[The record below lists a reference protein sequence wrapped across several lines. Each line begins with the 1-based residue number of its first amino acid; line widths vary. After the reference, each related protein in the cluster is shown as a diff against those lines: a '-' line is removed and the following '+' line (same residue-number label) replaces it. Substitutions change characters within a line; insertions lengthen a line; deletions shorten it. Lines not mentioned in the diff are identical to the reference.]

1 MHVFIMPAKMTRIA
15 APVTTVKLCIRC
27 ASYQADQMR
36 LPRTSFRTLCFGEC
50 AIMALQVLR
59 ELRQETATMRG
70 SGMQISPEQ
79 GQFMAQLV
87 KLLNVKKYL
96 EVGVFTGYSSLAVA
110 LALPP
115 DGKVIGLDSDEKSM
129 ATARK
134 YWEKAGVQDR
144 VDAKVGKAEDTLA
157 EVMQQH
163 GPQSLDMAFIG
174 TPTPA

>member
-1 MHVFIMPAKMTRIA
+1 
-15 APVTTVKLCIRC
+15 
-27 ASYQADQMR
+27 
-36 LPRTSFRTLCFGEC
+36 
-50 AIMALQVLR
+50 
-59 ELRQETATMRG
+59 MRG

-174 TPTPA
+174 TLAPA